1 VLVLTALVGTVRAE
15 SASAAAQKAG
25 SSPNAVLSAAFRPK
39 RLGAATTVA
48 FSVHIDPPAQS
59 GPLPVSRIAVSYP
72 ASLGLATSG
81 LGLDACDAAALELQ
95 GSETC
100 PANSK
105 LGEGSAVVQVPFG
118 PSIVSE
124 SVELG
129 IYAVPSSDGFL
140 HLGILAH
147 GQTPVIANVVLAG
160 VLSAGRLAITVP
172 PIATLP
178 GAPYA
183 ALVRMQ
189 ASLGGNLTYFEQR
202 GGRRVPYRPRGIG
215 LPDSCPK
222 GGWLVGASFGFTDGQ
237 TSAAKTAISCPSA
250 GRRARRG

>member
-1 VLVLTALVGTVRAE
+1 M
-15 SASAAAQKAG
+15 
-25 SSPNAVLSAAFRPK
+25 LSAAFEPK
-39 RLGAATTVA
+39 RLGAPTTVV
-48 FSVHIDPPAQS
+48 FSVRIAPNAQS

-81 LGLDACDAAALELQ
+81 LGLDSCNPAALELQ

-124 SVELG
+124 SVELE
-129 IYAVPSSDGFL
+129 IYAVPSSDGYL

-147 GQTPVIANVVLAG
+147 GQEPVIANVVLAG

-172 PIATLP
+172 PIASLP
-178 GAPYA
+178 GAPYV
-183 ALVRMQ
+183 ALVSMQ
-189 ASLGGNLTYFEQR
+189 ASLGGDLTYYERR
-202 GGRRVPYRPRGIG
+202 GGRRVAYRPRGIG
-215 LPDSCPK
+215 LPDSCPR
-222 GGWLVGASFGFTDGQ
+222 GGWQVGASFRFTNGES
-237 TSAAKTAISCPSA
+237 SAARTAISCPA
-250 GRRARRG
+250 RKGRTRRG

>member
-1 VLVLTALVGTVRAE
+1 M
-15 SASAAAQKAG
+15 
-25 SSPNAVLSAAFRPK
+25 LSAAFEPK
-39 RLGAATTVA
+39 RLGAPTTVA

-59 GPLPVSRIAVSYP
+59 GPLPVSSIAVSYP

-81 LGLDACDAAALELQ
+81 LGLDSCDPAALELQ

-124 SVELG
+124 TVELG
-129 IYAVPSSDGFL
+129 IYAVPSSDGYL

-147 GQTPVIANVVLAG
+147 GQDPVIANVVLAG
-160 VLSAGRLAITVP
+160 VLSAGRLAISVP
-172 PIATLP
+172 PIASLP
-178 GAPYA
+178 GAPYV

-189 ASLGGNLTYFEQR
+189 ASLGGNLTYYERR
-202 GGRRVPYRPRGIG
+202 GGRRVAYRPRGIG

-222 GGWLVGASFGFTDGQ
+222 GGWLVGASFQFTNGQ
-237 TSAAKTAISCPSA
+237 SSAAKTAISCPA
-250 GRRARRG
+250 RKGRGRRG